1 MTDISVVAFV
11 AVVGD
16 GAVVDGDAW
25 TSTVVVAVAVVAVQN
40 SVVVVVDSTLV
51 ASCQR
56 TMPCHTLQSSSTT
69 SYNN

>member
-1 MTDISVVAFV
+1 MIDISVVA
-11 AVVGD
+11 AVGEC
-16 GAVVDGDAW
+16 AVDGDAW
-25 TSTVVVAVAVVAVQN
+25 TSTVVVAVDAVQN